1 MHLNLEKIESNR
13 IAIVDDFRSITYGE
27 LVEEANIFASN
38 FKKSDLVFQI
48 ADNSIDAFVAHYGLV
63 NNGIVSL
70 ILSHEINEEL
80 LQNLIEIYSPNYI
93 VTGNTESNIT
103 FSNYKSMQTGN
114 YIVYSLHSELISINS
129 QVEFLMSTSGSTGSP
144 KLVKYKKG
152 NLTTNAI
159 NVSDSFEWT
168 ENEVSLCSLP
178 LNYTMGLNVINSQL
192 VVGAKVILT
201 NYNVVSLEHWNLIDK
216 YQVTN
221 FTGVPFSYEVMKK
234 FRIFNKELP
243 SLKTLCS
250 GGGKLTS
257 QLFKDIADYTAKY
270 GKRFISSFGTTETS
284 ARMMMLDPKL
294 ILEKNQSIGKPIKG
308 GRAELITDSGN
319 IISES
324 HTPGELIYYGPNV
337 TLGYATNKKELSLP
351 DEFKGEYHTGD
362 IAIRDNEGYYYIKGR
377 LKRFI
382 KVTGNRIGLDEVE
395 NFVSN
400 QFNMPVAAT
409 GEDENLQI
417 FVEDEGLSEK
427 VRTYISEKIDIS
439 ILSISVNVITKIPRN
454 ESGKIK
460 YKDLEW

>member
-1 MHLNLEKIESNR
+1 MHLNLEKIESKR
-13 IAIVDDFRSITYGE
+13 IAIIDDFRSITYGE
-27 LVEEANIFASN
+27 LIDEANSFASN

-48 ADNSIDAFVAHYGLV
+48 ADNSIDSFVAHYGLV

-70 ILSHEINEEL
+70 ILSHEINQDL
-80 LQNLIEIYSPNYI
+80 LQNLVEIYSPNYI
-93 VTGNTESNIT
+93 VTRNNESNIKY
-103 FSNYKSMQTGN
+103 SNYEFTQIGN
-114 YIVYSLHSELISINS
+114 HTVYSLHNELININS

-159 NVSDSFEWT
+159 NVSKSFEWT

-192 VVGAKVILT
+192 VVGAKVVLT
-201 NYNVVSLEHWNLIDK
+201 NHNVVSLEHWNLIDK
-216 YQVTN
+216 YQITN

-257 QLFKDIADYTAKY
+257 QLFKDIAEYTAKH

-294 ILEKNQSIGKPIKG
+294 VFEKNQSIGKPING
-308 GRAELITDSGN
+308 GRAELITDNGN
-319 IISES
+319 IINEAD
-324 HTPGELIYYGPNV
+324 TPGELVYYGPNV
-337 TLGYATNKKELSLP
+337 TLGYATNKMELNLP

-362 IAIRDNEGYYYIKGR
+362 IAIRDNEGFYYIKGR

-382 KVTGNRIGLDEVE
+382 KITGNRIGLDEVE
-395 NFVSN
+395 NFVSS
-400 QFNMPVAAT
+400 QFNIPVAVT
-409 GEDENLQI
+409 GEDENLQVFI
-417 FVEDEGLSEK
+417 EDEKLSEEI
-427 VRTYISEKIDIS
+427 RAYISEKIDIS
-439 ILSISVNVITKIPRN
+439 ILSITVNIITNIPRN